1 MDEIATRA
9 AECRVEVQGPSEWT
23 ELDPDIIPFAKF
35 RKTSLTEAVKIERPF
50 QVITLE
56 GTFQAK
62 AGDYLMRGPAGEL
75 YSCDA
80 DIFASTYESADG

>member
-1 MDEIATRA
+1 MDEIAQQA
-9 AECRVEVQGPSEWT
+9 ADCRVEVEGPTEWT
-23 ELDPDIIPFAKF
+23 ELESDIIPFAKF

-50 QVITLE
+50 RVITLE

-80 DIFASTYESADG
+80 DIFAATYEPADG